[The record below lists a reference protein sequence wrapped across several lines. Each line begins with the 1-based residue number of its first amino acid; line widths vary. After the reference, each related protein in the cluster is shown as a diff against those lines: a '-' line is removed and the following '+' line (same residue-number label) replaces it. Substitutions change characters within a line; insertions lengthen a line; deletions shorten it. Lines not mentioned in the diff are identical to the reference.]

1 MTSWML
7 QHGFPISWI
16 IISPLKQGITT
27 TTLPLKLGP
36 NCPNLPESLHLPTI
50 DFQGVK
56 LAVVVSGRV
65 FLKSTSTCIAPGGF
79 TPRVP
84 AALAGK
90 IPLTSDSQSL
100 IHLREMVSFKQR
112 QPATGIPRKEKCYE
126 KEITQIHYQK
136 RFTDSLT
143 KNLKFWCLL
152 SLKRKKPLPR
162 VSWPCFF

>member
-16 IISPLKQGITT
+16 IISSLKQGIT
-27 TTLPLKLGP
+27 LPETNNNFTPKTRPKLP
-36 NCPNLPESLHLPTI
+36 PISESLHLPTI

-56 LAVVVSGRV
+56 LAIVVSGRV

-136 RFTDSLT
+136 RFTDSLA
-143 KNLKFWCLL
+143 KNLHF
-152 SLKRKKPLPR
+152 
-162 VSWPCFF
+162 CF